1 MQQQLPLRLVKP
13 SKNCLLL
20 SWKLVTDDAPW
31 APRGMIT
38 GQNGGVPVHDG
49 RMWILGGGFVGAGGT
64 TLSSLKY
71 DLAEQPR
78 LEARKYFNDVRS
90 SSDGAVWE
98 RHLEAAPWPA
108 RSYNDVAAWDGKLW
122 ILGGHCGE
130 AVRDTTNSPSL
141 ACTR

>member
-1 MQQQLPLRLVKP
+1 
-13 SKNCLLL
+13 
-20 SWKLVTDDAPW
+20 
-31 APRGMIT
+31 MIT
-38 GQNGGVPVHDG
+38 GQNGGGPVHDG

-78 LEARKYFNDVRS
+78 LEARKYYNDVWS

-130 AVRDTTNSPSL
+130 AVRDKTDRIFCDDRSSIDQL
-141 ACTR
+141 AVARLHL